1 MGAES
6 EVLLSFGGRARLV
19 GAGATA
25 AVGDPLI
32 EAADLEGFVNSASRV
47 IAGTENG
54 EIIARAVGLAVQSD
68 QAPLEVA
75 FVGLFAALES
85 ALAFF
90 RRSRK
95 DYDIL
100 PPDEF
105 ARLERDLRA
114 WLRRHPALEREAQ
127 KRGLI
132 YEKVRELNRFP
143 FSHVFSN
150 FCARNSVDLSDLW
163 PLLGRREDW
172 PLLEIRHRLVHGD
185 PFGSRPTE
193 SLSCAR
199 QHLSWTVERMLLA
212 ALGWPVA
219 RSGAA
224 GHSLQAAGSSYA
236 DWPSA
241 RATFA

>member
-6 EVLLSFGGRARLV
+6 ELLLSFGGRARVV
-19 GAGATA
+19 GGGACSA
-25 AVGDPLI
+25 AVAPLV
-32 EAADLEGFVNSASRV
+32 EAADLEEFVGSASRV

-54 EIIARAVGLAVQSD
+54 EVIARAAGLAIQSD
-68 QAPLEVA
+68 RAPLEVA

-85 ALAFF
+85 VLTFS
-90 RRSRK
+90 RRRQ

-100 PPDEF
+100 PPAEF

-114 WLRRHPALEREAQ
+114 WLRRHPALEREAE

-143 FSHVFSN
+143 FSRVFSN

-163 PLLGRREDW
+163 PLLGRREEW

-185 PFGSRPTE
+185 PFGSRPAE
-193 SLSCAR
+193 ALSCAR

-224 GHSLQAAGSSYA
+224 GLRLQAAGASYA

-241 RATFA
+241 RAKFA

>member
-1 MGAES
+1 MGADS
-6 EVLLSFGGRARLV
+6 ELLLSFGGRARVV
-19 GAGATA
+19 GRGVIA
-25 AVGDPLI
+25 AVNDPLI
-32 EAADLEGFVNSASRV
+32 EAADLGEFVNSASRV

-54 EIIARAVGLAVQSD
+54 EVIARAVGLAVQSD
-68 QAPLEVA
+68 QTPLEVA

-100 PPDEF
+100 PRDEF
-105 ARLERDLRA
+105 ALLERDLRA
-114 WLRRHPALEREAQ
+114 WLRRHPALEREAE
-127 KRGLI
+127 KRALI

-143 FSHVFSN
+143 FSRVFNN
-150 FCARNSVDLSDLW
+150 FCARNSVDLADLW

-185 PFGSRPTE
+185 PFGSRPADA
-193 SLSCAR
+193 LACAR

-212 ALGWPVA
+212 ALEWPVA

-224 GHSLQAAGSSYA
+224 GHRLQAAGPSYTE
-236 DWPSA
+236 WPAA
-241 RATFA
+241 RTKFA